1 MNGIKLQFRRMTLQD
16 IEQVMQVEREVY
28 QFPWTEQIFSDCIRV
43 GYQCWLG
50 LSQQQIIGHAVI
62 SVVADESHMLN
73 LSIARAHQRKGYGLQ
88 FVHFLVETHRPIDL
102 VIVMLGTNDLKATF
116 GVSAYDIGK
125 ATSRLLRCIAGSTSG
140 PDQAAP
146 TVLLVSPVPITET
159 GWLAEMFRGGRA
171 KSLELAS
178 YLRGVAGKNGL
189 AFVDAA
195 QLAEIDPVD
204 GIHLS
209 AEAHRS
215 IGLALAEKIRS
226 GEVI

>member
-1 MNGIKLQFRRMTLQD
+1 MPDTRAILCFGDSNTHGTIAMTHPEDMRRYPRDVRWPGVLRAELGEGWEVIEEGHPGRTTVQDDPIEGPHKNGLTVL
-16 IEQVMQVEREVY
+16 
-28 QFPWTEQIFSDCIRV
+28 PA
-43 GYQCWLG
+43 L
-50 LSQQQIIGHAVI
+50 L
-62 SVVADESHMLN
+62 
-73 LSIARAHQRKGYGLQ
+73 
-88 FVHFLVETHRPIDL
+88 ETHRPIDL

-159 GWLAEMFRGGRA
+159 GWLAGMFRGGRA

-195 QLAEIDPVD
+195 ALAGVDPVD

-209 AEAHRS
+209 AEAHKS
-215 IGLALAEKIRS
+215 IGRALAK
-226 GEVI
+226 EVLVVFD